1 MTPVTDPLG
10 WKYFIGRT
18 LIRFTPN
25 HDGTI
30 MRFYFDNG
38 IKLTA
43 TSINEDEERDEPRCV
58 LTRNPQQ
65 VPHALTAALKGWAKS
80 KRGGFEINAI
90 ETHTQPSPWKADG
103 DSCVYHMITLRGT
116 TPYYATREGKA
127 RRKNSEYT
135 IDIVAQS
142 DMRIDGWP
150 TWDWSMHDELF
161 IKEKK

>member
-1 MTPVTDPLG
+1 MTDPLG

-43 TSINEDEERDEPRCV
+43 TSVNEDEERDEPRCV
-58 LTRNPQQ
+58 LTTNPQQ
-65 VPHALTAALKGWAKS
+65 VPHVLTVALKGWANLKS
-80 KRGGFEINAI
+80 GGFTIDSI
-90 ETHTQPSPWKADG
+90 ETHAKPLPWNKYR
-103 DSCVYHMITLRGT
+103 VYQKITMRGT
-116 TPYYATREGKA
+116 TPYYSA
-127 RRKNSEYT
+127 RKDKRWRQNNEYV

-142 DMRIDGWP
+142 DIDIDGWP
-150 TWDWSMHDELF
+150 GWDWSMHDVLF
-161 IKEKK
+161 NKEKK